1 MLPCSWSIPG
11 MLIPGMSAAMVGVGA
26 GVLTDM
32 SIPGISIPGMSPEG
46 VGGGPPAV
54 ASPVPESI
62 PGMSIPG
69 MPPASVGVGE
79 LTAVS
84 LDPWSIPAIP
94 DIPAIPAMLDELDLD
109 TIITNPTTA
118 LATART
124 TTEIVIWL
132 VPVLRVI
139 EKVPKIVVSC
149 RGHEEDPR
157 AQVSVITVGSVPRVS
172 PRGSMKVL

>member
-1 MLPCSWSIPG
+1 M
-11 MLIPGMSAAMVGVGA
+11 
-26 GVLTDM
+26 
-32 SIPGISIPGMSPEG
+32 PGISPVP

-84 LDPWSIPAIP
+84 PEPWSIPDIP
-94 DIPAIPAMLDELDLD
+94 DIPAMLDELDLD